1 MPPTR
6 TVLWPPQY
14 SFYALLR
21 APTCL
26 LRARFYGRH
35 NILSAV
41 ARCISQPIA
50 SSVRLKGDRNWVTYP
65 QLNFEVKEGTCGL
78 RPLAVKSLLPA
89 LSVCARLRPP
99 SPPTARRP
107 RSRALAPRAPSWPWR
122 SRHRPNVLPLPPT
135 ASVRCVNITS
145 FACFRR
151 RGPNGYFARLR
162 CHSGVGPRASRLCSR
177 IAPLLVHRTSHIASL
192 LVHRGPNRYSARL
205 RCHSVIGPRAS
216 RLCSRIAPLHVH
228 RASHI
233 AFLLVHRGPN
243 RYSARLRCHSG
254 IGSRA
259 SRLCSRIAPLHVHR
273 ASHIASLLVHRASA
287 RASRVASHLCSRI
300 ASLLVSAACGL
311 TQIFYP
317 PPPQRYW
324 VARVLGVTLSNLFLS
339 QLGLTVLI

>member
-41 ARCISQPIA
+41 ARCVSQPIA

-162 CHSGVGPRASRLCSR
+162 CHSG
-177 IAPLLVHRTSHIASL
+177 
-192 LVHRGPNRYSARL
+192 
-205 RCHSVIGPRAS
+205 IGP
-216 RLCSRIAPLHVH
+216 
-228 RASHI
+228 
-233 AFLLVHRGPN
+233 
-243 RYSARLRCHSG
+243 
-254 IGSRA
+254 RA